1 MPKLVRL
8 YIQQVLIGFA
18 ISAAFVGVLF
28 WFNVANLWHLISGS
42 NIGIVAAI
50 MLWFAN
56 GIVFAGVQFAMTI
69 MRMGE
74 DDTPQGGKRQPAM
87 VQEPVAIP
95 VPAQERKPLLRI
107 FKRR

>member
-18 ISAAFVGVLF
+18 ISAVFVGVLL

-42 NIGIVAAI
+42 NIGIIAAI

-74 DDTPQGGKRQPAM
+74 DDTPKGGKRQPAM
-87 VQEPVAIP
+87 VQEPVAIA

-107 FKRR
+107 FKRH